1 MRRRAAILVLL
12 IAPVFAVAELVDRI
26 AAIVGT
32 NIITLSDVLKQI
44 RLTALL
50 NGTEPD
56 NGAASRRE
64 AAQRLI
70 EQMLIRREMGS
81 TGESS
86 QVAKAIGPELL
97 ELLKT
102 RYPTEGAYREALR
115 KYDVTDE
122 DVKSQLLWQTQLVHF
137 VDQRFR
143 PPLPPSESDLRDY
156 YESTF
161 VPDWPS
167 THDGK
172 PPSFDEARE
181 EVERQAMEQLA
192 NNALDRWLG
201 QARTQTRIRL
211 MPEAFK

>member
-1 MRRRAAILVLL
+1 MPRRAAILVLL
-12 IAPVFAVAELVDRI
+12 IAPVFAAAELVDRI

-32 NIITLSDVLKQI
+32 NIVTLSDVLKQI
-44 RLTALL
+44 RLTSLL

-56 NGAASRRE
+56 YGAAARRE

-81 TGESS
+81 TGASGE
-86 QVAKAIGPELL
+86 VAKEVDPQLL
-97 ELLKT
+97 QLLKA
-102 RYPTEGAYREALR
+102 RYPTDDAYREALR
-115 KYDVTDE
+115 KYDVTDA
-122 DVKSQLLWQTQLVHF
+122 DVKAQLLWQTQLVHF

-143 PPLPPSESDLRDY
+143 PPLPPSDSDLRDY
-156 YESTF
+156 YENTF
-161 VPDWPS
+161 VPDWTS
-167 THDGK
+167 THEGK
-172 PPSFDEARE
+172 APPFDDARE

-201 QARTQTRIRL
+201 QTRTQTRIRL